1 MYSLEIFSKSGNGK
15 KLFQKHAING
25 SSVIGVDRGEAF
37 GIRFKNNTGKLVQ
50 VKLSVDGT
58 DVLTGETANTRTSG
72 KMFVVR
78 PYNFF
83 ELDAWPEDNEK
94 GRAFIFNTTEVSVAM
109 NTHGNARGVGIIAAA
124 VFEEGEV
131 PKYVPRMD
139 FIGNCVADV
148 TKGVQNIGDSFRRVR
163 QREDVNYISEHTT
176 LGFVPTSSTVSSSTI
191 PVSATADADSF
202 VGASVASFDYE
213 RSDTYKSRSLSAS
226 SVPYSAPA
234 VGAGDYVN
242 QKISTASVGLVRA
255 KLATVVEVKYDW
267 YSNIEKKTQTA
278 FPGDEVQVFNKK
290 LGSVPNSSMLYK
302 YGA

>member
-58 DVLTGETANTRTSG
+58 DVLTGETANTRTTG

-139 FIGNCVADV
+139 FGIADV
-148 TKGVQNIGDSFRRVR
+148 TKGVKGEQNISDFSRRMR
-163 QREDVNYISEHTT
+163 QREDINYISENQT
-176 LGFVPTSSTVSSSTI
+176 LGFVPTSSTI
-191 PVSATADADSF
+191 PCSATADSF
-202 VGASVASFDYE
+202 VGAASAAASFDYE
-213 RSDTYKSRSLSAS
+213 RSSDNTYKSRSLSSS

-290 LGSVPNSSMLYK
+290 LSSVPNSSLMYK
-302 YGA
+302 YGV